1 MQQRPKP
8 NFNNRGRNPNFR
20 REHQQEHRT
29 NRMIRVPEVRLV
41 GENIEVG
48 VYRTEEAQ
56 RMADEQGLDLVEI
69 SPNAVPPVCRIIDYN
84 KFLYDKKKKE
94 KEMKANAHKSEVK
107 EIRFTPN
114 TDDHD
119 FDFKAKHAEKFLKDG
134 NKVKTYVQFKGRAIM
149 FKERGE
155 LILLK
160 FAERL
165 AEVGGLEGMPTME
178 GKRMI
183 AIFAPKTAKK
193 KDNKP
198 KEPKEQRESRE
209 PRPAPAPAAT
219 AENKPVEESKA
230 EDKA

>member
-1 MQQRPKP
+1 
-8 NFNNRGRNPNFR
+8 
-20 REHQQEHRT
+20 
-29 NRMIRVPEVRLV
+29 MIRVPEVRLV
-41 GENIEVG
+41 GDNVETGI
-48 VYRTEEAQ
+48 YRTDEAL
-56 RMADEQGLDLVEI
+56 RMAEDQQLDLVEI

-84 KFLYDKKKKE
+84 KFLYEKKKKE

-119 FDFKAKHAEKFLKDG
+119 FDFKAKHAEKFLKEG

-165 AEVGGLEGMPTME
+165 AEVGALEGLPTME

-183 AIFAPKTAKK
+183 AIFAPKSAKK
-193 KDNKP
+193 KP
-198 KEPKEQRESRE
+198 AAPKEQKEGGEQPASQPQQQQQPAPARRPIEIKYAN
-209 PRPAPAPAAT
+209 RPAPQDKP
-219 AENKPVEESKA
+219 AENGNS
-230 EDKA
+230 